1 MAITTREL
9 VWIKQ
14 LFKELKFCDIQQMK
28 LICDNQAT
36 IHVDSKPMFH
46 EMAKHI
52 EIDSHF
58 VQEKVLSKEV
68 LTELVS

>member
-1 MAITTREL
+1 
-9 VWIKQ
+9 
-14 LFKELKFCDIQQMK
+14 MK

-52 EIDSHF
+52 DIDSHF